1 MMFRRM
7 ILDEGTAWVQPAVSF
22 VLVFLVFALA
32 VVRALARPRAE
43 VERLAALPVEDEK
56 GDRHA

>member
-1 MMFRRM
+1 MMFKRM
-7 ILDEGTAWVQPAVSF
+7 IPDAGTARLLPAASF
-22 VLVFLVFALA
+22 VLVFLVFAIV

-43 VERLAALPVEDEK
+43 VERLAALPIEDEK